1 MTWLLNY
8 NKNQNLEDDKKH
20 PKTTKQITINDYS
33 EHDKEKTSSP
43 YKSSRQYYPKGFNLE
58 QHQAQDTIKLLLK
71 IIDPK

>member
-20 PKTTKQITINDYS
+20 PKTTKQITLNDHS

-43 YKSSRQYYPKGFNLE
+43 YKSSGQYYSNGFNLE
-58 QHQAQDTIKLLLK
+58 QH
-71 IIDPK
+71 